1 MDQIGRN
8 ADPVASESCRRYP
21 NRCCEDI
28 APVWCV
34 EVSSETL
41 SECAGDDL
49 DSRGRRHPPLTT
61 PSRLSV
67 DWLVKLLTVYSTG
80 QEPEPAP
87 DQSQSQSKNKNKNN
101 EVKDRIDGQDN
112 ATQTGLDKVVSPAAP
127 AGRRSPVCSAE
138 ASLCPRRS
146 AWSGRSACRR
156 GGPPGIRAPTVP
168 KPETVSWS

>member
-1 MDQIGRN
+1 MP
-8 ADPVASESCRRYP
+8 PVASESRRRYP

-67 DWLVKLLTVYSTG
+67 DWPVKLLTVYSTG
-80 QEPEPAP
+80 QEPEPEPAP
-87 DQSQSQSKNKNKNN
+87 DQSQGQTKNN
-101 EVKDRIDGQDN
+101 EAKDRIDGHDN
-112 ATQTGLDKVVSPAAP
+112 ATQTGLEKVVSPAAP
-127 AGRRSPVCSAE
+127 SGRRSLVCSAE

-156 GGPPGIRAPTVP
+156 GGPPGRRAPAVP